1 MTDVKYKRRLKN
13 VAQLLTRHVEGYFKT
28 YQISEALIR
37 ERNEEYNKYRSKI
50 DDAAYELKRLLDQ
63 RETVDKN
70 ISSIYSDIR
79 RIKEALGPE
88 ATTEFVPVYVA

>member
-13 VAQLLTRHVEGYFKT
+13 VAQLITRHVEGLFKT

-50 DDAAYELKRLLDQ
+50 DDATYELKRLVDQ
-63 RETVDKN
+63 RDAINEN
-70 ISSIYSDIR
+70 ISSIYSDIKK
-79 RIKEALGPE
+79 IKEAMGPE
-88 ATTEFVPVYVA
+88 ATTEFVVRYIA